1 VLTAVLFAAGLVV
14 AVPALYTLTVSVA
27 ALFFA
32 APPTMQRP
40 TTRLMVL
47 VPAHDEAALIARC
60 VRSLRNQTYPAALY
74 RVVVIADNCSDDTA
88 ALAAEA
94 GADLVL
100 ERVAPDARGKGHAL
114 RWAMD
119 RMMVADPAVEAFAVV
134 DADSVA
140 DRAFLSR
147 LVQPLQAGARAVQGE
162 SLLEAGDEGAG
173 ALRMSAFLLIN
184 RVRPAGRAVLGLP
197 MTHLAGNGMLLTR
210 ELLREKPWAAYTS
223 AEDLEYSLDL
233 QADGIQII
241 YASGAVLL
249 SPPAPNGQAAAQ
261 QQLRWEGGKFHLART
276 RLPGLLA
283 RGVRERRPA
292 LLGVAFDLAVPPIGW
307 LAAAALSGSLA
318 AGGVAAATSVPL
330 WTLTPWLVG
339 LCSIPLAVLIGLRAA
354 GAPRSAYRALLRA
367 PLLVLTK
374 PLGAATLLRF
384 RGDTWVRTE
393 RAVPPSHAE
402 GEA

>member
-1 VLTAVLFAAGLVV
+1 
-14 AVPALYTLTVSVA
+14 LYLLTVSVA
-27 ALFFA
+27 ALFFR
-32 APPTMQRP
+32 APRAIRQPTA
-40 TTRLMVL
+40 RLIVL
-47 VPAHDEAALIARC
+47 VPAHDESALIARC
-60 VRSLRNQTYPAALY
+60 VRSLRDQTYPRSLY
-74 RVVVIADNCSDDTA
+74 RVVVVADNCTDDTA
-88 ALAAEA
+88 ARAAEA

-100 ERVAPDARGKGHAL
+100 ERLAPGARGKGRAL

-119 RMMVADPAVEAFAVV
+119 RMMAADPAAEAFAVV

-140 DRAFLSR
+140 DREFLSM
-147 LVQPLQAGARAVQGE
+147 LVVPLEAGARAVQGE
-162 SLLEAGDEGAG
+162 SLLEPGGQG
-173 ALRMSAFLLIN
+173 VGGLRMSAFLLIN
-184 RVRPAGRAVLGLP
+184 RVRPAGRAVLRLP

-210 ELLREKPWAAYTS
+210 ELLLQKPWEAYTS

-233 QADGIQII
+233 QVDGIAIV

-249 SPPAPNGQAAAQ
+249 SPPAPNGEAAAK

-276 RLPGLLA
+276 RLPRLVA
-283 RGVRERRPA
+283 RAVRDRRPA

-307 LAAAALSGSLA
+307 LAAAALAGSLVA
-318 AGGVAAATSVPL
+318 AGVVAVTSVPL

-339 LCSIPLAVLIGLRAA
+339 LCAIPLSVLVGLRAA

-393 RAVPPSHAE
+393 RSAPPSRPE
-402 GEA
+402 GET